1 MKRSLLPLSLAIF
14 LLSACGGTPA
24 DNELQKMHDAM
35 VSKAMENARFIE
47 KPEKSKT
54 TMNVSV
60 HAEPIKNLLTSP
72 ADLTVD
78 LVANSDMSSEKN
90 PLVDLALKV
99 VYGSTPKVRSVEGP
113 TEVAVNLALRI
124 VSRTLSF
131 NISKADY
138 AGSAV
143 PQPFSIPAEMA
154 TRWYGITF
162 DEANKALAEQ
172 AKQSGQPVTTIEETI
187 AQSMGGAK
195 VTPAALKKL
204 WSNMHLWKGV
214 ELLPE
219 TDGLVRIRVESDKEK
234 IKESVRSFVQYV
246 KEASGPSWERQM
258 QNPAFAGQI
267 QELIG
272 PNPEYLKKV
281 GAAKGIIS
289 ADKATYEFRGFDGD
303 FYSESGALVGHL
315 TVAFQNGAN
324 FSVTMI
330 ESETKEELS
339 FVMKN
344 SEFVM
349 TLNDK
354 KIATGKITAT
364 RVDITVMSED
374 TGKTEAVIG
383 FDVKE
388 ASKTR
393 FSLENGVIDIPADK
407 VSVSVPTFLVE
418 LSGAK
423 LDTLKVLVSAAY
435 KTNGVPS
442 LKADLSILREPLT
455 SVSVEKPVFVPFD
468 QLQTDVMSSLMMMQQ

>member
-1 MKRSLLPLSLAIF
+1 MKRSLLPLTLAIF

-24 DNELQKMHDAM
+24 DKELQKMHDAM

-54 TMNVSV
+54 TMNLSL
-60 HAEPIKNLLTSP
+60 HAEPMKDLLTSP

-78 LVANSDMSSEKN
+78 FVASSDVSSEKN
-90 PLVDLALKV
+90 PLVDLVLKI
-99 VYGSTPKVRSVEGP
+99 VYGSAPKAKSAEGP
-113 TEVAVNLALRI
+113 TEVAVNLGLRI
-124 VSRTLSF
+124 VARTVSL
-131 NISKADY
+131 NIAKADY
-138 AGSAV
+138 VGSAV

-154 TRWYGITF
+154 ARWYGITF
-162 DEANKALAEQ
+162 DEANKMLADT
-172 AKQSGQPVTTIEETI
+172 AKQNGQPVTTIEETI
-187 AQSMGGAK
+187 AQTMGGAK

-204 WSNMHLWKGV
+204 WGNMHLWKGI

-219 TDGLVRIRVESDKEK
+219 KDGLVQIRVESDKQK
-234 IKESVRSFVQYV
+234 IHESVRAFVQYM

-258 QNPAFAGQI
+258 QNPAFGQQV
-267 QELIG
+267 QELVG

-289 ADKATYEFRGFDGD
+289 ADKTTHEFRGFDGD

-315 TVAFQNGAN
+315 TAVVHDRSNV
-324 FSVTMI
+324 SVTMT

-344 SEFVM
+344 GEFVM
-349 TLNDK
+349 TLNGK
-354 KIATGKITAT
+354 TIASGKITAT
-364 RVDITVMSED
+364 RVDITVMNAD

-388 ASKTR
+388 ASKT
-393 FSLENGVIDIPADK
+393 SLSLANGVIDITKDK
-407 VSVSVPTFLVE
+407 LHVTVPTFLVE

-423 LDTLKVLVSAAY
+423 FDTLKMTVSAAS
-435 KTNGVPS
+435 TMNGASFIKGDFGV
-442 LKADLSILREPLT
+442 LREPLN
-455 SVSVEKPVFVPFD
+455 SLSVEKPAFVPFE
-468 QLQTDVMSSLMMMQQ
+468 QLQADAMSALMTMQN